1 MLARQ
6 FAVLLGVLAFTVTQV
21 RALVNGY
28 DFAAN
33 VWQGLA
39 AMAILAAL
47 GGVLGGIA
55 EWMLGDSLRM
65 ELTAA
70 MAEKQRENTTAR
82 TRGT

>member
-6 FAVLLGVLAFTVTQV
+6 FAVLLGVLGFTVTQV
-21 RALVNGY
+21 RALAHGF

-39 AMAILAAL
+39 AMAILAAI
-47 GGVLGGIA
+47 GGVLGGVA
-55 EWMLGDSLRM
+55 ELMLGDSLRF

-70 MAEKQRENTTAR
+70 MAEKLNDKNTDR
-82 TRGT
+82 PRGT

>member
-70 MAEKQRENTTAR
+70 MAEKQRENTTVQ
-82 TRGT
+82 TRGK

>member
-21 RALVNGY
+21 RAMVYGF

-39 AMAILAAL
+39 AMAILAGIGA
-47 GGVLGGIA
+47 VLGGIA
-55 EWMLGDSLRM
+55 ELMLGDSLRV

-70 MAEKQRENTTAR
+70 MAEKQNEKLTDRPRST
-82 TRGT
+82 

>member
-33 VWQGLA
+33 VWQGLI
-39 AMAILAAL
+39 AMMALAAL